1 MRTHLGRVVPLRR
14 STVRGVSLV
23 EALVALAV
31 MSVGLL
37 GVVGMQATLRT
48 NADLSRQRSEAVRMA
63 QEKVESLRA
72 FTRLDG
78 AAGGELDYAHIAS
91 STAQDVTPSSGRANA
106 TFKRTVRVDSP
117 AAGAPAIKTVTVAV
131 QWWDKRAD
139 VTDLSDPNIQQ
150 VVLTTAIAKL
160 DPALGASLGIPT
172 NRSVTQRSK
181 GRNMTI
187 PPAAVMRSDGTSVFT
202 PPGGGGVT
210 WVFSNDTGRIVQV
223 GTTTLQAVL
232 LSGYIRFATGTSQP
246 TGVQSETPPGSPMT
260 VGIDVALTA
269 PLLATGD
276 PVPQCFVATPDASGA
291 VAYNCLVPIFGT
303 APQTVTYTWSGRS
316 SLTSLTL
323 ATSVNDP
330 NASAYRVCRYT
341 PDPTT
346 DTPNGGNAAHP
357 LDYVSVGRALANQ
370 NFLVIRAGGGG
381 IPFTCP
387 PDDTRTLLIDGS
399 TRRHQ
404 PLV

>member
-1 MRTHLGRVVPLRR
+1 
-14 STVRGVSLV
+14 
-23 EALVALAV
+23 
-31 MSVGLL
+31 
-37 GVVGMQATLRT
+37 MQATLRT

-78 AAGGELDYAHIAS
+78 AASGELDYADVAS
-91 STAQDVTPSSGRANA
+91 STAEDVTPSSGRANA
-106 TFKRTVRVDSP
+106 TFKRTVTVGSP
-117 AAGAPAIKTVTVAV
+117 ATGAPAVKTVTVAV
-131 QWWDKRAD
+131 QWWDKRTD

-160 DPALGASLGIPT
+160 DPALGASLGVPT
-172 NRSVTQRSK
+172 NRSVTQRPK
-181 GRNMTI
+181 GRNMAI

-232 LSGYIRFATGTSQP
+232 LSGYVRFATGTFQP

-260 VGIDVALTA
+260 VGVDVTLTA
-269 PLLATGD
+269 PLLAAGD
-276 PVPQCFVATPDASGA
+276 PEPQCYVGSPDASGA

-303 APQTVTYTWSGRS
+303 APQTATFTWSGRS
-316 SLTSLTL
+316 RLTSLTL
-323 ATSVNDP
+323 ATSVSDP
-330 NASAYRVCRYT
+330 DASAYRVCRYT
-341 PDPTT
+341 PDPST
-346 DTPNGGNAAHP
+346 DTPSGGNAAHP
-357 LDYVSVGRALANQ
+357 LDYSSVGGALTNQ

-387 PDDTRTLLIDGS
+387 ADDTS
-399 TRRHQ
+399 TPLVNGASRRHQ